1 MDIKGD
7 RRGLRCLAHGFQ
19 DDESLLE
26 DLDRTLA
33 RQHAF
38 LGTAQLTVDVDTRPL
53 TAPLLTGIADVFAK
67 FPPLR
72 LVGIHQKSQD
82 RSTSSA
88 MAGEPLG
95 ALVVRS
101 TLRSGQVIEHSGDIV
116 ILGDANPGARII
128 AGGDIFVLGRLS
140 GMAMAGQP
148 DGAQAQVSA
157 LIFEPS
163 QVRIGRVWA
172 VPAGDSSERP
182 ETAQLEGDQI
192 VVSPWQGMPESLPQT
207 PRGKVRRLKKT
218 AKLVASP

>member
-7 RRGLRCLAHGFQ
+7 RRGLRCLADGFQ
-19 DDESLLE
+19 DDESLLL
-26 DLDRTLA
+26 DLERTLS
-33 RQHAF
+33 RQHGF
-38 LGTAQLTVDVDTRPL
+38 LGTAHLTVEVDTLPL
-53 TAPLLTGIADVFAK
+53 TASLLTGIADVFSQ

-82 RSTSSA
+82 RSTPSA
-88 MAGEPLG
+88 IAAEPLG

-148 DGAQAQVSA
+148 DGVAAQVSA

-172 VPAGDSSERP
+172 VPAGEHSERP

-207 PRGKVRRLKKT
+207 PRGKVRRLRKASKV
-218 AKLVASP
+218 VASP